1 MYRARDDV
9 AELIAPFVERWNCHR
24 RGSKSIAAALGP
36 RCIVA
41 AHDGSGFGF
50 GAMAARLHGEW
61 VSLADSVQAAGRG
74 TGQAVP
80 CGRAGAVHEWAPG
93 HADTTARPSR
103 SGP

>member
-9 AELIAPFVERWNCHR
+9 AELIAPFVERWNCQR

-61 VSLADSVQAAGRG
+61 VSLADSPAVAPGPYTSGHLATPIRPP
-74 TGQAVP
+74 GQAGLDREEP
-80 CGRAGAVHEWAPG
+80 PG
-93 HADTTARPSR
+93 QA
-103 SGP
+103 